1 MRAAQLPNSD
11 RTAIIL
17 FLTLL
22 GHEIIKMTIF
32 QPRHKRQF
40 PRQLLNQPA
49 SGSRF
54 FNPFWF
60 PCATKFDSSISPEDA
75 AVWTM
80 KSPPLPVLWH
90 RAWSAGERN
99 RKVGSHQEHL
109 LSEGKI
115 QTNSSKWGISSPQAY
130 AGERSHTLCWEQ
142 QPTSSSINIL
152 INAPLTAV
160 LDINQTIINAL
171 WGKAIFVRN
180 L

>member
-22 GHEIIKMTIF
+22 GREIIKMTIF

-90 RAWSAGERN
+90 TAWSAGE
-99 RKVGSHQEHL
+99 KEQKSW
-109 LSEGKI
+109 LSSGTSFVWR
-115 QTNSSKWGISSPQAY
+115 QNSDKFFQMRHFFSPSLCWR
-130 AGERSHTLCWEQ
+130 EKPHTLLRAAANFQ
-142 QPTSSSINIL
+142 QH
-152 INAPLTAV
+152 
-160 LDINQTIINAL
+160 
-171 WGKAIFVRN
+171 
-180 L
+180 